1 MPIGA
6 KKCKTWNEFTKVDG
20 KCVLMK
26 TIDLGQK
33 LTTRKPILSH
43 ALPNQATRP
52 RRKVAQ
58 VEKPPTPSQTA
69 TNLTPR
75 RLYLQSKI
83 TEKKQPTKPN
93 LKPAATRSLKAETQP
108 TTHGVCITSNEEK
121 TSARNE
127 ASKLSRRDPSDLRF
141 CNSAGKFM
149 KNKED

>member
-1 MPIGA
+1 
-6 KKCKTWNEFTKVDG
+6 
-20 KCVLMK
+20 MK

-43 ALPNQATRP
+43 ALPNQAARP

-58 VEKPPTPSQTA
+58 VENTPTPRQTA
-69 TNLTPR
+69 TTLTPR

-83 TEKKQPTKPN
+83 TEKKQPTKPI
-93 LKPAATRSLKAETQP
+93 LKPATTRSLKAETQP
-108 TTHGVCITSNEEK
+108 TTHGVCITSKETK
-121 TSARNE
+121 CARNE

-141 CNSAGKFM
+141 CNSEGKFM